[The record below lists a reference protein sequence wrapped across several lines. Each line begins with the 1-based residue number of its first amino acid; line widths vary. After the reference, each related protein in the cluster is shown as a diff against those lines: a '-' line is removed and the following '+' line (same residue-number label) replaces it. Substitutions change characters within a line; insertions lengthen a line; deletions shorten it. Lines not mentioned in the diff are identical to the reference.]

1 MRWPVQHVVKMAK
14 KCPSCGVDIKEP
26 FIRCAQCIPVVD
38 ICPLCFSKG
47 REFGMHKNN
56 HDYEVKENSFSICD
70 DQWSAAEEVK
80 LLDSLL
86 DVGFGNWA
94 EVSKHLQTKSSSE
107 CRRHYLDCYVDNPIV
122 DAHPFTNLS
131 SGPERSRRHEIPFK
145 MSDDPPRPA
154 PMSDIA
160 TELAGYMPC
169 RGDFDVEY
177 DNFAETLIKDIEF
190 SDDDDDLSKEL
201 KFAAIDIFLSRLK
214 ERSFRKKIVRKY
226 GLINQNKDLSASY
239 GKQERMIRDSLRVFL
254 RLQHPEDNEMFIQG
268 LLVQSN
274 LMRQIKSLQAFRKA
288 GLQRKQAAN
297 IYKDLYLE
305 RRKAKSKQTIL
316 SELSCHLDVPLSCQL
331 WLQKQLQANANAK
344 LPSVARNV
352 FPHMM
357 RKPAPPLDLTGMPG
371 AESLSN
377 EEKELCS
384 QLRIPPVQYTNYKNI
399 LIKESNS
406 LGFLRLQQAR
416 PLIKIDVNKT
426 KRLYDFFTE
435 KGWINTHTE

>member
-1 MRWPVQHVVKMAK
+1 MSKS
-14 KCPSCGVDIKEP
+14 CPSCGVTINEP
-26 FIRCAQCIPVVD
+26 FIRCVQCNPVVD

-47 REFGMHKNN
+47 REFGMHRNN
-56 HDYEVKENSFSICD
+56 HDYEVKDSNFSITD
-70 DQWSAAEEVK
+70 DQWSAADEMK

-86 DVGFGNWA
+86 DVGFGNWT
-94 EVSKHLQTKSSSE
+94 EVSKQVRTKNSSE
-107 CRRHYLDCYVDNPIV
+107 CRRHYLDCYIDRPVVDVQLLPDV
-122 DAHPFTNLS
+122 S
-131 SGPERSRRHEIPFK
+131 SIPQHTKECHEMPFK
-145 MSDDPPRPA
+145 ASDDPPRPA
-154 PMSDIA
+154 PMSDMA

-169 RGDFDVEY
+169 RGDFDIEF

-190 SDDDDDLSKEL
+190 CDDDDDDDLLREL
-201 KFAAIDIFLSRLK
+201 KFIAIDIFLSRLK
-214 ERSFRKKIVRKY
+214 ERSFRKTIVRKY
-226 GLINQNKDLSASY
+226 GLINHYKDLSASF
-239 GKQERMIRDSLRVFL
+239 GKQERMIRESLKVFS

-274 LMRQIKSLQAFRKA
+274 LMRQIKSLQNFRKA
-288 GLQRKQAAN
+288 GLKRKQAAN

-305 RRKAKSKQTIL
+305 RRVVKSKQTVL
-316 SELSCHLDVPLSCQL
+316 SEISCHLNMPLSCQL

-344 LPSVARNV
+344 LPTITRNI
-352 FPHMM
+352 FPHMG
-357 RKPAPPLDLTGMPG
+357 RKPAAPLDLTGMPG
-371 AESLSN
+371 AEFLSD

-399 LIKESNS
+399 LVRESHR

-435 KGWINTHTE
+435 RGWINSNNE